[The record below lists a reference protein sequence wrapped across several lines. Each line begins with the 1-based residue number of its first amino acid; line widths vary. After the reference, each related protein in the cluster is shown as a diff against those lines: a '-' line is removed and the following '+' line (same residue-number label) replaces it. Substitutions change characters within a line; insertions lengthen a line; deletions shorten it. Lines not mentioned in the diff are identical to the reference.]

1 MPPRGADPKAF
12 RSAPVVKE
20 LRNGAQAW
28 LGLRPALQVPSRE
41 DRRMSGIT
49 IRGAAAGAGVLGV
62 ATARELPFTGYVL
75 TAYAVLAIALILTG
89 LVARFAARGD

>member
-1 MPPRGADPKAF
+1 
-12 RSAPVVKE
+12 
-20 LRNGAQAW
+20 
-28 LGLRPALQVPSRE
+28 
-41 DRRMSGIT
+41 MSGIT